1 MGQEEVD
8 RIKDFFSQM
17 QIFPVYLEHE
27 AVITSEDAAKTR
39 GFKLKQGIKAI
50 LLTNEKDF
58 VVVNIPADKKV
69 DIKKVAEKINNEAQK
84 AMCYN
89 NIANIYRKEESPKNL

>member
-27 AVITSEDAAKTR
+27 AVITSEDAAKTYVKT
-39 GFKLKQGIKAI
+39 FKYI
-50 LLTNEKDF
+50 LNAQ
-58 VVVNIPADKKV
+58 N
-69 DIKKVAEKINNEAQK
+69 KITE
-84 AMCYN
+84 
-89 NIANIYRKEESPKNL
+89 RVKNSFSLL